1 MNQQT
6 LSEYLRNKSIRAN
19 LRYLCNLK
27 EKGYVLANGV
37 IVSEEMI
44 NEMYP
49 ITQGKITLWSFNAKG
64 ENPDKT
70 RI

>member
-1 MNQQT
+1 MNQQP

-19 LRYLCNLK
+19 LRYLCNLN
-27 EKGYVLANGV
+27 ERGYVLTSGV
-37 IVSEEMI
+37 IISEETV

-49 ITQGKITLWSFNAKG
+49 ITQDKIILWNFNAKG